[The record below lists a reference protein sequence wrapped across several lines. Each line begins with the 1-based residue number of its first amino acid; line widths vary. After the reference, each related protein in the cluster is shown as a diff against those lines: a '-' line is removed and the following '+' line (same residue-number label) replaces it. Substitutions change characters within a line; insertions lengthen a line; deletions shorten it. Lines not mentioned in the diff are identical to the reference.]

1 MARKLRILVLLSV
14 LFVVAVDALIVKTR
28 STSWDRTLWVH
39 VYAINGDGSS
49 VSESYIR
56 SLNLQDFQ
64 AVEVFI
70 NAEAER
76 WGLPIPAIDILYGG
90 VLDEGPPEPPV
101 NGFFLQNVWWSLT
114 FRYWSMRQSWESD
127 NSFSD
132 IDLYVNFFNIKTNPS
147 LRDSVGLQGGMI
159 GIINGFA
166 DVSYRGSNHLVVAH
180 ELFHTLGAL
189 DRYGPDTMP
198 VFPEGYA
205 EPQRKPL
212 YPQRFAE
219 VMGGRIP
226 LSASTA
232 EMPRSLEQVKVGEL
246 TAREINWIN

>member
-1 MARKLRILVLLSV
+1 MAKKLRIIFLLVV
-14 LFVVAVDALIVKTR
+14 LFVVGVEALLVKNR

-39 VYAINGDGSS
+39 IYAVNGDGSS
-49 VSESYIR
+49 ASESYIQA
-56 SLNLQDFQ
+56 LQLEDFQ
-64 AVEVFI
+64 PVETFI
-70 NAEAER
+70 NAEARR

-90 VLDEGPPEPPV
+90 VLAEGPPEPPV
-101 NGFFLQNVWWSLT
+101 DGSLLQNVWWSLV
-114 FRYWSMRQSWESD
+114 FRYWAMLQSWESD

-132 IDLYVNFFNIKTNPS
+132 IDLYVNFHNIKTNPR

-166 DVSYRGSNHLVVAH
+166 AENYRGSNHLVVAH

-189 DRYGPDTMP
+189 DRYGPDTLP

-205 EPQRKPL
+205 EPAKSPL
-212 YPQRFAE
+212 YPQEFAE

-226 LSASTA
+226 MSSSSA
-232 EMPRSLEQVKVGEL
+232 EMPVSLQQVKVGEL
-246 TAREINWIN
+246 TAREINWID

>member
-1 MARKLRILVLLSV
+1 MAKKLRIIFLLVV
-14 LFVVAVDALIVKTR
+14 LFVVGVEALLVKNR

-39 VYAINGDGSS
+39 IYAVNGDGSS
-49 VSESYIR
+49 ASESYIQA
-56 SLNLQDFQ
+56 LQLEDFQ
-64 AVEVFI
+64 PVEAFI
-70 NAEAER
+70 NAEAKR

-90 VLDEGPPEPPV
+90 VLAEGPPEPPV
-101 NGFFLQNVWWSLT
+101 DGSLLHNVWWSLV
-114 FRYWSMRQSWESD
+114 FRYWAMLQSWESD

-132 IDLYVNFFNIKTNPS
+132 IDLYVNFHNIKTNPR

-166 DVSYRGSNHLVVAH
+166 AENYRGSNHLVVAH

-189 DRYGPDTMP
+189 DRYGPDTLP

-205 EPQRKPL
+205 EPAKSPL
-212 YPQRFAE
+212 YPQEFAE

-226 LSASTA
+226 MSSSSA
-232 EMPRSLEQVKVGEL
+232 EMPVSLQQVKVGEL
-246 TAREINWIN
+246 TAREINWID